1 MDGVLGVHTANE
13 HKSRLNFQICKSHT
27 VVFQSLKWI
36 KISKELFKAII
47 ARGRSQGDCALKFE
61 KQAQPMVMRKA

>member
-36 KISKELFKAII
+36 KISKNYSKQSLQE
-47 ARGRSQGDCALKFE
+47 GDLK
-61 KQAQPMVMRKA
+61 VTVH